1 MSTVKKI
8 DTISSYF
15 KISPSILDQLDVV
28 DVLLE
33 SDTLLFIDPMLLP
46 ESKHSEMKDDA
57 DQKYIDTFTKII
69 KLLSACK
76 IANDSDIAWRT
87 AKKLFSFSEIGWTC
101 LGYGSSA
108 KGSGFGPQLV
118 NNTMKTAHQIVSM
131 DIDDPDLF
139 MVMSLFEE
147 GIGADRI
154 SDMTTNIIFDSLVKF
169 SERVNTTL
177 KIPTKE
183 FTFKG
188 NKYNAPHNPLTNKPL
203 ILVPKDIVRDL
214 PISTDWS
221 GAVHTMKENTDLRDR
236 INTNI
241 GNLLVSMT
249 KKQKEEAKRR
259 ALEKKEYFEDLLT
272 LIKEVEKEPYDFKA
286 DRNGELFW
294 LRLASSIDKKYP
306 FNLSGYNKKLTLDD
320 VEHLVSD
327 ILNQFK
333 NLIENK
339 GLWKEMWAD
348 DKKPRKEK
356 AAQRLLFAV
365 AYSYCKANN
374 LDISPEADSGNGPV
388 DFKLSQGFEQKV
400 LVEVKL
406 SSNPKLLHGYEKQ
419 LEIYKKGDDT
429 ERAFF
434 VIVDIGYIGDKY
446 QKVQQARIATEKEGK
461 KVSKIIHIDAQQ
473 KDSAS
478 KRI

>member
-1 MSTVKKI
+1 MSTVKNI
-8 DTISSYF
+8 DSISSHF
-15 KISPSILDQLDVV
+15 NIPSSILDQLDVV
-28 DVLLE
+28 NVLLE
-33 SDTLLFIDPMLLP
+33 ADTLLFIDPMLLP

-57 DQKYIDTFTKII
+57 DKQYIDTFTKII
-69 KLLSACK
+69 KLLKASK
-76 IANDSDIAWRT
+76 IDNDSDVAWKA

-118 NNTMKTAHQIVSM
+118 NTTMKTAHQIINM

-169 SERVNTTL
+169 SERVNITL

-183 FTFKG
+183 FSFKG
-188 NKYNAPHNPLTNKPL
+188 KKYTAPHNPLTDKPL

-221 GAVHTMKENTDLRDR
+221 GVVSTMRENTDLRDR

-241 GNLLVSMT
+241 GKLLASMT
-249 KKQKEEAKRR
+249 QKEKAEAKRK

-272 LIKEVEKEPYDFKA
+272 LIKEVEKEPYDFEA
-286 DRNGELFW
+286 DKNGELFW
-294 LRLASSIDKKYP
+294 LRLTSSIDKNFP
-306 FNLSGYNKKLTLDD
+306 FNLSKYNKKLSLD
-320 VEHLVSD
+320 EAEQLVD
-327 ILNQFK
+327 EILSQFK
-333 NLIENK
+333 DLIENK

-388 DFKLSQGFEQKV
+388 DFKLSQGFDEKV

-406 SSNPKLLHGYEKQ
+406 SSNGKLLHGYEKQ

-434 VIVDIGYIGDKY
+434 VIVDIGFIGEKY
-446 QKVQQARIATEKEGK
+446 QKVQQARIAAQKDGK
-461 KVSKIIHIDAQQ
+461 RASKIIHIDAQQ

-478 KRI
+478 IRI

>member
-147 GIGADRI
+147 GIG
-154 SDMTTNIIFDSLVKF
+154 
-169 SERVNTTL
+169 
-177 KIPTKE
+177 
-183 FTFKG
+183 
-188 NKYNAPHNPLTNKPL
+188 
-203 ILVPKDIVRDL
+203 
-214 PISTDWS
+214 
-221 GAVHTMKENTDLRDR
+221 
-236 INTNI
+236 
-241 GNLLVSMT
+241 
-249 KKQKEEAKRR
+249 
-259 ALEKKEYFEDLLT
+259 
-272 LIKEVEKEPYDFKA
+272 
-286 DRNGELFW
+286 
-294 LRLASSIDKKYP
+294 
-306 FNLSGYNKKLTLDD
+306 
-320 VEHLVSD
+320 
-327 ILNQFK
+327 
-333 NLIENK
+333 
-339 GLWKEMWAD
+339 
-348 DKKPRKEK
+348 
-356 AAQRLLFAV
+356 
-365 AYSYCKANN
+365 
-374 LDISPEADSGNGPV
+374 
-388 DFKLSQGFEQKV
+388 
-400 LVEVKL
+400 
-406 SSNPKLLHGYEKQ
+406 
-419 LEIYKKGDDT
+419 
-429 ERAFF
+429 
-434 VIVDIGYIGDKY
+434 
-446 QKVQQARIATEKEGK
+446 
-461 KVSKIIHIDAQQ
+461 
-473 KDSAS
+473 
-478 KRI
+478 

>member
-169 SERVNTTL
+169 SERVNTIL

-183 FTFKG
+183 FNFKG

-333 NLIENK
+333 DLIENK

>member
-1 MSTVKKI
+1 MSKLNKI

-15 KISPSILDQLDVV
+15 NIPSSVLDQLDVV

-33 SDTLLFIDPMLLP
+33 SDTLLFIDPMLLA
-46 ESKHSEMKDDA
+46 ESKHREMKKDA
-57 DQKYIDTFTKII
+57 DEKYIDTFIKII
-69 KLLSACK
+69 KLLKASK
-76 IANDSDIAWRT
+76 VQNDSDIAWKT

-108 KGSGFGPQLV
+108 KGSGFGPHLV
-118 NNTMKTAHQIVSM
+118 NTTMNTAHQIITM

-169 SERVNTTL
+169 SERVNQTL

-183 FTFKG
+183 FSFKG
-188 NKYNAPHNPLTNKPL
+188 SSYIAPHNPLTNKPL
-203 ILVPKDIVRDL
+203 ILVPRDVVRDL

-221 GAVHTMKENTDLRDR
+221 SAVSTMKENTDLRDR

-241 GNLLVSMT
+241 GKLLASMG
-249 KKQKEEAKRR
+249 QKEKAEAKRR
-259 ALEKKEYFEDLLT
+259 ALEKKEYFEDLLE
-272 LIKEVEKEPYDFKA
+272 LIKNVEKEPYDFEA
-286 DRNGELFW
+286 DKNGELFW
-294 LRLASSIDKKYP
+294 LRLASSIDKQHP
-306 FNLSGYNKKLTLDD
+306 FNLSKFNKKLNLDE
-320 VEHLVSD
+320 VENLVD
-327 ILNQFK
+327 EILNQFK
-333 NLIENK
+333 DLIENK

-365 AYSYCKANN
+365 AHSYCKANN

-388 DFKLSQGFEQKV
+388 DFKVSQGFEQRV

-406 SSNPKLLHGYEKQ
+406 SSNGKLLHGYEKQ
-419 LEIYKKGDDT
+419 LEIYKSGDDT
-429 ERAFF
+429 NRAFF
-434 VIVDIGYIGDKY
+434 VIVDIGHIGEKY
-446 QKVQQARIATEKEGK
+446 QKVQQARIAAANEGLRA
-461 KVSKIIHIDAQQ
+461 SKIIHIDAQQ

-478 KRI
+478 VRI

>member
-1 MSTVKKI
+1 MSAVKKI
-8 DTISSYF
+8 DTISSF
-15 KISPSILDQLDVV
+15 FNIQPATLDQLGVV

-33 SDTLLFIDPMLLP
+33 SDTLLFIDPMLL
-46 ESKHSEMKDDA
+46 SQSMHSEMNTDA
-57 DQKYIDTFTKII
+57 EKEYIDTFTKII
-69 KLLSACK
+69 KLLKASA
-76 IANDSDIAWRT
+76 IHNDAAWKA

-101 LGYGSSA
+101 LGYGASA

-118 NNTMKTAHQIVSM
+118 ETTMTTAHQIVNM

-169 SERVNTTL
+169 SQRVNASL
-177 KIPTKE
+177 NIPTKQFE
-183 FTFKG
+183 FKSKSYT
-188 NKYNAPHNPLTNKPL
+188 APYNPLTNKPL
-203 ILVPKDIVRDL
+203 ILVPKDLVRDL

-221 GAVHTMKENTDLRDR
+221 GAISTMKENTDLRDR

-241 GNLLVSMT
+241 GNLLASMT
-249 KKQKEEAKRR
+249 QKEKAEAKRR
-259 ALEKKEYFEDLLT
+259 ALEKKEYFEDLLA
-272 LIKEVEKEPYDFKA
+272 LIKEVEKAPYDFQA
-286 DRNGELFW
+286 DKNGELFW
-294 LRLASSIDKKYP
+294 LRLASTIDKKYP
-306 FNLSGYNKKLTLDD
+306 FKLNGYNKKLSLDE
-320 VEHLVSD
+320 VEKLVEE

-333 NLIENK
+333 DLIENK

-348 DKKPRKEK
+348 DKHHRKEK

-365 AYSYCKANN
+365 AYSYCRANN
-374 LDISPEADSGNGPV
+374 VDISPEADSGNGPV
-388 DFKLSQGFEQKV
+388 DFKLSQGYEQKV

-406 SSNPKLLHGYEKQ
+406 SSNKQLLHGYEKQ

-429 ERAFF
+429 KRAFF
-434 VIVDIGYIGDKY
+434 VIMDIGSMGEKY
-446 QKVQQARIATEKEGK
+446 QKVQQAKIAAEKEGEK
-461 KVSKIIHIDAQQ
+461 ASQIIHIDAKQ

-478 KRI
+478 IRH